1 MSTPKVPI
9 RGMTDEVR
17 ALRHAETLNALID
30 GKAAVTGS
38 VTLTA
43 NATSTVVSDNKFESA
58 MVPVFVPL
66 TANAAAAIATTYVS
80 ARAQGSFTLTHAS
93 NAQTD
98 KSFAYVRF
106 G

>member
-1 MSTPKVPI
+1 MTSKVAT
-9 RGMTDEVR
+9 RGLTAE
-17 ALRHAETLNALID
+17 ALRHAETINALID
-30 GKAAVTGS
+30 GKLNVTGT

-43 NATSTVVSDNKFESA
+43 NAASTVVSDNKFESA
-58 MVPVFVPL
+58 MVPVFTPM

-80 ARAQGSFTLTHAS
+80 SRDKGSFTLTHAN

-98 KSFAYVRF
+98 RSFAYVRF

>member
-1 MSTPKVPI
+1 
-9 RGMTDEVR
+9 MTDEVR
-17 ALRHAETLNALID
+17 ALRHAETINALID

-43 NATSTVVSDNKFESA
+43 NAASTVVTDNKFESA
-58 MVPVFVPL
+58 MAPVFVPL

-80 ARAQGSFTLTHAS
+80 ARAKGSFTLTHAN
-93 NAQTD
+93 NAQVD
-98 KSFAYVRF
+98 KTFAYLRL